1 MLCAVILYCLFH
13 DVTQLAVFARIS
25 QNSLFAMYVNFQHK
39 FFACFK
45 KFPFC
50 KFVVNYAVDA
60 LWFTAFCSI
69 IFSFLQTRLKYMAAI
84 FFALVTEFLQLLN
97 PALGTFD
104 FFDILLYAS
113 IVFCFALFQK
123 LTG

>member
-1 MLCAVILYCLFH
+1 
-13 DVTQLAVFARIS
+13 
-25 QNSLFAMYVNFQHK
+25 
-39 FFACFK
+39 
-45 KFPFC
+45 
-50 KFVVNYAVDA
+50 
-60 LWFTAFCSI
+60 
-69 IFSFLQTRLKYMAAI
+69 MAAI